1 MYLSGPTTT
10 VVGPKALGGRFR
22 CALPSFVVWRV
33 IAYSLSKLLLYYT
46 LSKYTLRLS
55 TQHSKERCVRSFC
68 VVVGFLLGAFH
79 CAVFL
84 AGDRMGTARCVAPT
98 R

>member
-55 TQHSKERCVRSFC
+55 TQHSKERCVVC
-68 VVVGFLLGAFH
+68 VVVGFLSGAFH

-84 AGDRMGTARCVAPT
+84 AGGRMGTARCWAPA